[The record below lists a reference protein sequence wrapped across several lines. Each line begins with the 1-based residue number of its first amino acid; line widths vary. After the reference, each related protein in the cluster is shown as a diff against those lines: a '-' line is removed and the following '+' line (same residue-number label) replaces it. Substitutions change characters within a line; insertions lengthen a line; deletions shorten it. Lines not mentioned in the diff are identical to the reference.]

1 MNSVKMI
8 TPDSPSI
15 FFKKTFQSCHLEE
28 LQSLFT
34 RQQWASYSKVNLK
47 LAI

>member
-1 MNSVKMI
+1 MNEFSENEYTFNI
-8 TPDSPSI
+8 
-15 FFKKTFQSCHLEE
+15 FKKTFQSCHLEE

-47 LAI
+47 LAM